1 MIQYLEYLK
10 RIFFTTGTKYIGIIL
25 SELTLYQKVYLKYGN
40 LKQNNPVYPK
50 DKPKIWNT
58 HCFPIPPANEHYF
71 NLTWDI
77 GYIYESLISDK
88 IIEYMA
94 AEEIKKFCEI
104 DIKASEERSFK
115 EIRKNIKPKY
125 PHTYQEILI
134 AFYQPLEYDMI
145 LDGRHRYIEAEAFS
159 LNKKL
164 PVIHLHSDEII
175 SALVDLNSF
184 LNYIIVRNIK
194 VCYDCVFGG
203 KSMRPLLQ
211 FSDFGVYI

>member
-1 MIQYLEYLK
+1 MVDLCNFYDFHKILMVRSLGMFSNPI
-10 RIFFTTGTKYIGIIL
+10 IFTWYMTLNHIYKAPLTIHFIIDFKPL
-25 SELTLYQKVYLKYGN
+25 SCCL
-40 LKQNNPVYPK
+40 
-50 DKPKIWNT
+50 
-58 HCFPIPPANEHYF
+58 F
-71 NLTWDI
+71 
-77 GYIYESLISDK
+77 
-88 IIEYMA
+88 
-94 AEEIKKFCEI
+94 
-104 DIKASEERSFK
+104 
-115 EIRKNIKPKY
+115 
-125 PHTYQEILI
+125 
-134 AFYQPLEYDMI
+134 

-194 VCYDCVFGG
+194 VFYDCVFGG

>member
-25 SELTLYQKVYLKYGN
+25 SELTL
-40 LKQNNPVYPK
+40 
-50 DKPKIWNT
+50 
-58 HCFPIPPANEHYF
+58 
-71 NLTWDI
+71 
-77 GYIYESLISDK
+77 
-88 IIEYMA
+88 
-94 AEEIKKFCEI
+94 
-104 DIKASEERSFK
+104 
-115 EIRKNIKPKY
+115 Y

-194 VCYDCVFGG
+194 VFYDCVFGG

>member
-1 MIQYLEYLK
+1 MQTLPEKYSNTSIFPTGCSISFGSLSCIYGSRSYPAPEYVSSDY
-10 RIFFTTGTKYIGIIL
+10 IFSYT
-25 SELTLYQKVYLKYGN
+25 N
-40 LKQNNPVYPK
+40 
-50 DKPKIWNT
+50 
-58 HCFPIPPANEHYF
+58 
-71 NLTWDI
+71 
-77 GYIYESLISDK
+77 SLLLHNK

-194 VCYDCVFGG
+194 VFYDCVFGG

>member
-1 MIQYLEYLK
+1 
-10 RIFFTTGTKYIGIIL
+10 
-25 SELTLYQKVYLKYGN
+25 
-40 LKQNNPVYPK
+40 
-50 DKPKIWNT
+50 
-58 HCFPIPPANEHYF
+58 
-71 NLTWDI
+71 
-77 GYIYESLISDK
+77 
-88 IIEYMA
+88 MA

-115 EIRKNIKPKY
+115 EIRKIIKPKY

-194 VCYDCVFGG
+194 VFYDCVFGG

>member
-1 MIQYLEYLK
+1 MYK
-10 RIFFTTGTKYIGIIL
+10 R
-25 SELTLYQKVYLKYGN
+25 Q
-40 LKQNNPVYPK
+40 
-50 DKPKIWNT
+50 
-58 HCFPIPPANEHYF
+58 
-71 NLTWDI
+71 
-77 GYIYESLISDK
+77 
-88 IIEYMA
+88 
-94 AEEIKKFCEI
+94 
-104 DIKASEERSFK
+104 
-115 EIRKNIKPKY
+115 PKY

-194 VCYDCVFGG
+194 VFYDCVFGG
-203 KSMRPLLQ
+203 KSMRPLLR

>member
-50 DKPKIWNT
+50 DK
-58 HCFPIPPANEHYF
+58 
-71 NLTWDI
+71 
-77 GYIYESLISDK
+77 
-88 IIEYMA
+88 
-94 AEEIKKFCEI
+94 
-104 DIKASEERSFK
+104 
-115 EIRKNIKPKY
+115 
-125 PHTYQEILI
+125 
-134 AFYQPLEYDMI
+134 
-145 LDGRHRYIEAEAFS
+145 
-159 LNKKL
+159 KL

-194 VCYDCVFGG
+194 VFYDCVFGG